1 MWSMLLFYCNLLW
14 APQGITVMVLLLG
27 LIIIIGLEER
37 ELHEPCNTCLYC
49 VSEYKAE
56 VISHVEAPLRAVE
69 EISICI
75 AAGQLSLAS
84 SWPLSSWWLHV
95 PPRPAPSA
103 PGAELLTETS
113 FCVTVALKVNLSVL
127 KAFIAAL
134 LHGGLKYTELTPSYV
149 DRLHAQAAS
158 PRSRWTGWT
167 TTGGAWVRSSGRPN
181 WSPAP
186 PTPTS
191 PAICQTTHKV
201 TQAGS
206 YTVGDMVHI
215 TEMFG
220 GQSTWLGDRLLVC
233 GGANWTSSHD
243 QCHSWSPRYIQT
255 LPAMLML

>member
-1 MWSMLLFYCNLLW
+1 MS
-14 APQGITVMVLLLG
+14 
-27 LIIIIGLEER
+27 
-37 ELHEPCNTCLYC
+37 
-49 VSEYKAE
+49 
-56 VISHVEAPLRAVE
+56 
-69 EISICI
+69 
-75 AAGQLSLAS
+75 
-84 SWPLSSWWLHV
+84 
-95 PPRPAPSA
+95 RPAPPPRHQA
-103 PGAELLTETS
+103 
-113 FCVTVALKVNLSVL
+113 
-127 KAFIAAL
+127 
-134 LHGGLKYTELTPSYV
+134 PSYWPRHRFAWQLHSKLISV
-149 DRLHAQAAS
+149 FSKLLRSPASWWPKVHRADTIICFDRLHAQAAS

-201 TQAGS
+201 TQADS